1 MTNELPP
8 PNFQES
14 DELLSDLLD
23 EVQRWEGT
31 LAGGTKLGPGATAVM
46 NLKDSKIS
54 LGSPKD
60 KLTLLTEATFQEAG
74 IELSSIYRQ
83 QMQEQYD
90 FYYLTLKVELRPK
103 PTVQF
108 WKLICELDFGPK
120 GEQEPI
126 LQSVFPNEKWRSV
139 LSAGVGMDI
148 GLNGNLDWTAGVD
161 TSAITAVLEQ
171 VPGEIKGEVT
181 NKNEFKAFVTMPAY
195 KYEFGLFEI
204 LTTSVGSSAYWR
216 IQDEALKK
224 TGMVEFATVFKVPKA
239 VQEIELVG
247 KVWVEPN
254 VNWLFADVRDVA
266 SELSDHFKQLFRNK
280 EEAANQFKRWDAEKW
295 QLQLPKAE
303 TA

>member
-1 MTNELPP
+1 MSNKLAPE
-8 PNFQES
+8 NFRES
-14 DELLSDLLD
+14 DELLSDLLE
-23 EVQRWEGT
+23 EVQHWEGT
-31 LAGGTKLGPGATAVM
+31 LSGGTKLGPGAAAVT
-46 NLKDSKIS
+46 NLKDSKVS

-60 KLTLLTEATFQEAG
+60 KLTLLTEATFQETG
-74 IELSSIYRQ
+74 TELSNIYRQ
-83 QMQEQYD
+83 QMQDQYD

-103 PTVQF
+103 PAVQF
-108 WKLICELDFGPK
+108 WKLMCELDFAPK

-139 LSAGVGMDI
+139 LSTGVGMDI

-161 TSAITAVLEQ
+161 TSAISAILKQ
-171 VPGEIKGEVT
+171 VPGEIQGEVA
-181 NKNEFKAFVTMPAY
+181 NKNEFNAFVTMPAY
-195 KYEFGLFEI
+195 KYEFGLFKI
-204 LTTSVGSSAYWR
+204 LTTGVGSTAYWR

-266 SELSDHFKQLFRNK
+266 SELSDRYKQLFRNK
-280 EEAANQFKRWDAEKW
+280 EEAASRFARWDAEKW
-295 QLQLPKAE
+295 QLQLPKVK
-303 TA
+303 TL

>member
-1 MTNELPP
+1 MTDKLCLPVL
-8 PNFQES
+8 QEA
-14 DELLSDLLD
+14 DKLLSDLLE

-31 LAGGTKLGPGATAVM
+31 LAGGTKLGPGAAAVT
-46 NLKDSKIS
+46 NLKDSKVS
-54 LGSPKD
+54 LGNPKD
-60 KLTLLTEATFQEAG
+60 KLTLLTEATFQETG
-74 IELSSIYRQ
+74 TELSNIYRQ
-83 QMQEQYD
+83 QMQDQYD

-148 GLNGNLDWTAGVD
+148 GLNGNLDWTAGLD
-161 TSAITAVLEQ
+161 TSALTAVLEQ
-171 VPGEIKGEVT
+171 VPGEIKGEVA
-181 NKNEFKAFVTMPAY
+181 NKNEFKAFMTMPAY

-204 LTTSVGSSAYWR
+204 LTTGVGSTAYWR

-224 TGMVEFATVFKVPKA
+224 TGMVEFATVFKVPKT
-239 VQEIELVG
+239 VQELELVG
-247 KVWVEPN
+247 KAWVEPN

-266 SELSDHFKQLFRNK
+266 GELSDRFKQLFRNK
-280 EEAANQFKRWDAEKW
+280 EEAASRFARWDAEKW
-295 QLQLPKAE
+295 QLQLPKAK

>member
-1 MTNELPP
+1 MSDESSPE
-8 PNFQES
+8 NFRKS
-14 DELLSDLLD
+14 DELLSDLLE
-23 EVQRWEGT
+23 EVQHWEGT
-31 LAGGTKLGPGATAVM
+31 LAGGTKLGPGAAAVT
-46 NLKDSKIS
+46 NLRDSKVS
-54 LGSPKD
+54 LGNPKD
-60 KLTLLTEATFQEAG
+60 KLTLLTEATFQETG
-74 IELSSIYRQ
+74 TELSSIYRQ
-83 QMQEQYD
+83 QMQDQYD

-108 WKLICELDFGPK
+108 WKLMCELDFSPK

-139 LSAGVGMDI
+139 LSTGVGMDI

-161 TSAITAVLEQ
+161 TSAITDVLEQ
-171 VPGEIKGEVT
+171 VPDEIKGEIA

-204 LTTSVGSSAYWR
+204 LTAGVGSTAYWR

-295 QLQLPKAE
+295 QLQLPKGK

>member
-1 MTNELPP
+1 MTNELPL

-31 LAGGTKLGPGATAVM
+31 LAGGSKLGLGAAAVT

-54 LGSPKD
+54 LGNPKE
-60 KLTLLTEATFQEAG
+60 KLTLLTEANFQETG
-74 IELSSIYRQ
+74 TELSNIYRQ
-83 QMQEQYD
+83 QMQEQYS

-103 PTVQF
+103 PTAQF
-108 WKLICELDFGPK
+108 WRLICELDFGPK

-139 LSAGVGMDI
+139 LRAGVGMDV

-161 TSAITAVLEQ
+161 TSALAAVLEQ
-171 VPGEIKGEVT
+171 VPGEIKGEIT
-181 NKNEFKAFVTMPAY
+181 NKNELKAFVAMPAY

-204 LTTSVGSSAYWR
+204 LTTGVGSTAYWR

-239 VQEIELVG
+239 IQELELVG
-247 KVWVEPN
+247 KAWVEPD

-266 SELSDHFKQLFRNK
+266 GELSDRFKKLFRNK
-280 EEAANQFKRWDAEKW
+280 EEAASRFARWDAEKW
-295 QLQLPKAE
+295 QLQLPKAK

>member
-1 MTNELPP
+1 MDKTSLF

-14 DELLSDLLD
+14 DQLLSDLLG

-31 LAGGTKLGPGATAVM
+31 LAGGTKLGPGAAAVT
-46 NLKDSKIS
+46 NLKESKVS
-54 LGSPKD
+54 LGNPKD
-60 KLTLLTEATFQEAG
+60 KLTLLTEATFQETG
-74 IELSSIYRQ
+74 TELSNIYRQ
-83 QMQEQYD
+83 QMQDQYD

-148 GLNGNLDWTAGVD
+148 GLNGNLDWNAGVD
-161 TSAITAVLEQ
+161 TSDLMAVLEQ
-171 VPGEIKGEVT
+171 ATGELKGEITSKS
-181 NKNEFKAFVTMPAY
+181 EFKTFVAMPAY

-204 LTTSVGSSAYWR
+204 LTTEVGSTAYWR

-239 VQEIELVG
+239 VQELELVG
-247 KVWVEPN
+247 RAWVEPD

-266 SELSDHFKQLFRNK
+266 GELSDRFKQLFRNK
-280 EEAANQFKRWDAEKW
+280 EEAASRFARWDAEKW
-295 QLQLPKAE
+295 QLPLPKAK

>member
-1 MTNELPP
+1 MTENLTP
-8 PNFQES
+8 PNLQES
-14 DELLSDLLD
+14 NELLSDLLE

-31 LAGGTKLGPGATAVM
+31 LAGGTKLGSGAAAVT

-54 LGSPKD
+54 LGNPKD
-60 KLTLLTEATFQEAG
+60 KLTLLTEAAFQETG
-74 IELSSIYRQ
+74 TELSNIYRQ
-83 QMQEQYD
+83 QMQDQYD

-108 WKLICELDFGPK
+108 WKLMCELDFGPK

-139 LSAGVGMDI
+139 LSSGVGMDI
-148 GLNGNLDWTAGVD
+148 GLNGNLDWKAGVD
-161 TSAITAVLEQ
+161 TSDLTAVLEQ
-171 VPGEIKGEVT
+171 APGELKGEIT
-181 NKNEFKAFVTMPAY
+181 NKNEFKTFVAMPAY

-204 LTTSVGSSAYWR
+204 LATGVGSTAYWR

-239 VQEIELVG
+239 VQELQLMG
-247 KVWVEPN
+247 KAWVEPD

-266 SELSDHFKQLFRNK
+266 SELSDRFKQLFRNK
-280 EEAANQFKRWDAEKW
+280 EEAANRFARGDAEEW
-295 QLQLPKAE
+295 QLQLPKAKNS
-303 TA
+303 

>member
-1 MTNELPP
+1 MIGKLSPP
-8 PNFQES
+8 VLQES
-14 DELLSDLLD
+14 DELLSDLLE
-23 EVQRWEGT
+23 EVQHWEGP
-31 LAGGTKLGPGATAVM
+31 LAGGTNLGSGASAVK
-46 NLKDSKIS
+46 NLQDSKVS
-54 LGSPKD
+54 LGNPKD
-60 KLTLLTEATFQEAG
+60 KLTLLTEATFQATG
-74 IELSSIYRQ
+74 TELSKIYRQ
-83 QMQEQYD
+83 QMQDQYD

-126 LQSVFPNEKWRSV
+126 LQRVFPNEKWRSV

-161 TSAITAVLEQ
+161 TPALTAVLEQ
-171 VPGEIKGEVT
+171 VPGEIKGEIA
-181 NKNEFKAFVTMPAY
+181 NKNEFKAFMTMPAY

-204 LTTSVGSSAYWR
+204 LTTDVGSTAYWR

-239 VQEIELVG
+239 VQELELVG
-247 KVWVEPN
+247 KVWVEPD

-266 SELSDHFKQLFRNK
+266 GELSDRFKQLFRNK
-280 EEAANQFKRWDAEKW
+280 EEAASRFKRWDAEKW
-295 QLQLPKAE
+295 VLQLPKPK

>member
-1 MTNELPP
+1 MSDKLSPE
-8 PNFQES
+8 NFQES
-14 DELLSDLLD
+14 DKLLSGLLE
-23 EVQRWEGT
+23 EVQLWEGT
-31 LAGGTKLGPGATAVM
+31 LSGGTKLGPGVAAVT
-46 NLKDSKIS
+46 NLKESKVT

-60 KLTLLTEATFQEAG
+60 KLTLLTEATFQETG
-74 IELSSIYRQ
+74 TELSNIYRQ
-83 QMQEQYD
+83 QMQDQYD
-90 FYYLTLKVELRPK
+90 FYYLTLKVELRPQ

-108 WKLICELDFGPK
+108 WRLICELDFGPK

-139 LSAGVGMDI
+139 LSGGVGMDI
-148 GLNGNLDWTAGVD
+148 GLNGNLDWTAGID
-161 TSAITAVLEQ
+161 TSDLTAVLEQ
-171 VPGEIKGEVT
+171 VPGEIKGEVA

-204 LTTSVGSSAYWR
+204 LTTSVGSTAYWR

-266 SELSDHFKQLFRNK
+266 SELSDRFKQLFRNK

-295 QLQLPKAE
+295 QLQLPKGT

>member
-1 MTNELPP
+1 MSNKLAPE
-8 PNFQES
+8 NFQES
-14 DELLSDLLD
+14 DELLSDLLE

-31 LAGGTKLGPGATAVM
+31 LSGGTKLGSGAAAVT
-46 NLKDSKIS
+46 NLKDSKVS

-60 KLTLLTEATFQEAG
+60 KLTLLTEATFQETG
-74 IELSSIYRQ
+74 TELSNIYRK
-83 QMQEQYD
+83 QMQDQYD

-139 LSAGVGMDI
+139 LGAGVGMDI

-161 TSAITAVLEQ
+161 TSALTAVLEQ

-181 NKNEFKAFVTMPAY
+181 NKNEFKTFVTMPAY

-204 LTTSVGSSAYWR
+204 LTTGVGSTAYWR

-224 TGMVEFATVFKVPKA
+224 TGIVEFATVFKVPKA
-239 VQEIELVG
+239 VREIELVG
-247 KVWVEPN
+247 KAWVEPD

-266 SELSDHFKQLFRNK
+266 GDMSDRFKQLFRNK
-280 EEAANQFKRWDAEKW
+280 EEAGSRFARGDAEKW
-295 QLQLPKAE
+295 QLQLPKAK

>member
-1 MTNELPP
+1 MSDKLSPE
-8 PNFQES
+8 NFQES
-14 DELLSDLLD
+14 DELLSDLLE

-31 LAGGTKLGPGATAVM
+31 LAGGTKLGPGAAAVT
-46 NLKDSKIS
+46 NLKDSKVS

-60 KLTLLTEATFQEAG
+60 KLTLLTEATFQETG
-74 IELSSIYRQ
+74 TKLSSIYRQ
-83 QMQEQYD
+83 QMQDQYD

-103 PTVQF
+103 STVQF
-108 WKLICELDFGPK
+108 RKLICELDFGPK

-126 LQSVFPNEKWRSV
+126 LQSVFPNEKWRAV
-139 LSAGVGMDI
+139 LSTGVGMDI

-161 TSAITAVLEQ
+161 TSAISAVLEQ
-171 VPGEIKGEVT
+171 VPGEIQGEVA
-181 NKNEFKAFVTMPAY
+181 NKNEFNAFVTMPAY

-204 LTTSVGSSAYWR
+204 LTTGVGSTAYWR

-239 VQEIELVG
+239 IQEIELVG

-266 SELSDHFKQLFRNK
+266 GELSDRFKQLFRNK
-280 EEAANQFKRWDAEKW
+280 EEAASRFARWDAEKW
-295 QLQLPKAE
+295 QLQLPKAK
-303 TA
+303 TP